1 MIKPDYYSKNKCF
14 RKIHTM
20 EKNLERREDARIDQ
34 ISPLKIKNLK
44 SGKIH
49 NARMFNY
56 SKNGMY
62 FESDSILHT
71 GDHIYIGIQDSPYAS
86 STGVVEYYRAEIR
99 WNKKLKD
106 SYFEYGYGVVLA
118 TLDTKQNSQKIVAKD
133 HKSTSKAPETPN
145 RKTIKFTDHRKT
157 YEGLIKDVSSSG
169 IFFATEE
176 NFSEGQVLTFEIP
189 QKNGNK
195 AKINGQIVWTDEE
208 GFGVVFMNKS

>member
-1 MIKPDYYSKNKCF
+1 
-14 RKIHTM
+14 M

-56 SKNGMY
+56 SKNGIY

-86 STGVVEYYRAEIR
+86 SSGVVEYYRAEIR
-99 WNKKLKD
+99 WHKKLKD
-106 SYFEYGYGVVLA
+106 SYFEYGYGVELA
-118 TLDTKQNSQKIVAKD
+118 TAKNKQNLNKIATNDDKI
-133 HKSTSKAPETPN
+133 TNKAPERPN
-145 RKTIKFTDHRKT
+145 RKTIKFSDHKKT

-169 IFFATEE
+169 IFFAIEE
-176 NFSEGQVLTFEIP
+176 TFEEGQVLTFEIP

-195 AKINGQIVWTDEE
+195 AKISGQIVWVDDE
-208 GFGVVFMNKS
+208 GFGVIFTNKSQN